1 MNNQNELAL
10 TKDDFAIFGDATVG
24 IVREKDNYNL
34 INRGKGIAFWRTFSI
49 GDDITTYRDITIG
62 STKDQVF
69 EKYGKSVLFGF
80 EPYDDYL
87 LYSTLCLHEYRNG
100 NDKDIDA
107 GDFKNIK
114 GDEKWVEYSYEDS
127 GFNKVYYIRF
137 YFDSDDK
144 VVLIGFYNLN
154 TEDAE
159 TKRFN
164 ELCQI
169 KNALLGPKYKVL
181 YDIQYKTL
189 PQAVL
194 RLTEATIKGI
204 NDKKNFVY
212 DLIKMSYKGSLNMP
226 CPYKK
231 KDIEV
236 ANKVLYVDEEIFNMT
251 IIRFKM
257 ELKGILSKAIFIV
270 YDNEFKN
277 PRYFTAERDEFG
289 DDENYIHFCEV
300 YKDGRQNYCQMNYD
314 ENAIEKAI
322 IDIYTDKVATMGMVT
337 HHPKAKAKKRE
348 INVNDEAWIG
358 VRISFIKN
366 WKKYEPDSKIKNVE
380 GMLIFTLEEGSP
392 FKKCNLSFDTANFLV
407 KFDGVKLTN
416 VDEFK
421 ELLKKHKPKDKV
433 IVTINTYDAEMDK
446 FLSSEHKIELGSKN
460 EETYQLVPD
469 LETITPKMDHYF
481 GCLNAE
487 TA

>member
-127 GFNKVYYIRF
+127 GFNKVYYIRL

-169 KNALLGPKYKVL
+169 KNALLGPEYKVL

-204 NDKKNFVY
+204 NDKKNFV
-212 DLIKMSYKGSLNMP
+212 
-226 CPYKK
+226 
-231 KDIEV
+231 
-236 ANKVLYVDEEIFNMT
+236 
-251 IIRFKM
+251 
-257 ELKGILSKAIFIV
+257 
-270 YDNEFKN
+270 
-277 PRYFTAERDEFG
+277 
-289 DDENYIHFCEV
+289 
-300 YKDGRQNYCQMNYD
+300 
-314 ENAIEKAI
+314 
-322 IDIYTDKVATMGMVT
+322 
-337 HHPKAKAKKRE
+337 
-348 INVNDEAWIG
+348 
-358 VRISFIKN
+358 
-366 WKKYEPDSKIKNVE
+366 
-380 GMLIFTLEEGSP
+380 
-392 FKKCNLSFDTANFLV
+392 
-407 KFDGVKLTN
+407 
-416 VDEFK
+416 
-421 ELLKKHKPKDKV
+421 
-433 IVTINTYDAEMDK
+433 
-446 FLSSEHKIELGSKN
+446 
-460 EETYQLVPD
+460 
-469 LETITPKMDHYF
+469 
-481 GCLNAE
+481 
-487 TA
+487 